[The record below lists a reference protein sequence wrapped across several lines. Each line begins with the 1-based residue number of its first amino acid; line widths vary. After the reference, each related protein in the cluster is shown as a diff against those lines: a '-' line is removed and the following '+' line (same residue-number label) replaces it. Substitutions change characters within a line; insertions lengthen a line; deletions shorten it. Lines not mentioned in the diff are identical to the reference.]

1 MKPTYTAQLSHEEAL
16 RIVRMEAELRG
27 EPICSTCE
35 VVETDCDCY
44 DGKYERASRAL

>member
-1 MKPTYTAQLSHEEAL
+1 MTHTPNPPQDND
-16 RIVRMEAELRG
+16 
-27 EPICSTCE
+27 EPVCSTCE